1 MYENLTTLEEVAAA
15 KLELRKRLEAASA
28 AEEFD
33 KLQNEVEELEKRES
47 AIKAEAATAEKR
59 NRLMQKL
66 GSGEATGN
74 PVANPVARSATPE
87 AKTAEDILAS
97 NEYRSAFAK
106 TLMRRKLNESEARA
120 LSTITTT
127 ATDFTAAGEE
137 TEGVNNGGIAIP
149 TSLNLSLLKA
159 LELRSPIFRDIN
171 KTSFAGVLEFPYA
184 KTKNKAKR
192 YGASKETT
200 ENDDASAE
208 FATLKLS
215 TAEISATLP
224 VTWKLEKMSVEQFMD
239 YLLTE
244 LTNQVA
250 RSKIDGA
257 IYGSGDDDMK
267 GVAVAAIQKTYSG
280 TVLEAIEANI
290 GALTAEKKI
299 GAKLYISTA
308 AAESLQFAKNKDGD
322 YIFPLAGGLPKSL
335 AGYALEVDPYLNSG
349 DILFGNLMQYARLNV
364 VETMTISKDVIG
376 KKRRNEYTAYEV
388 DGSNAQPDSLL
399 YIKKTTAKG
408 AGSSDK

>member
-1 MYENLTTLEEVAAA
+1 MFKNFTTLEECAAY
-15 KLELRKRLEAASA
+15 KVELRKRLEATTDA
-28 AEEFD
+28 AELD
-33 KLQNEVEELEKRES
+33 KLQTEVEALEKRES
-47 AIKAEAATAEKR
+47 VIKAEAANAEKR
-59 NRLMQKL
+59 SRLMQKL
-66 GSGEATGN
+66 GSGTATGN
-74 PVANPVARSATPE
+74 PVENPTRSNNQE
-87 AKTAEDILAS
+87 AKTAAEVLAS

-106 TLMRRKLNESEARA
+106 TLMRRKLNEAEARA

-127 ATDFTAAGEE
+127 ATDFTAASEE
-137 TEGVNNGGIAIP
+137 AEGVNNGGLFIP

-171 KTSFAGVLEFPYA
+171 KTSIEGVLEFPYA
-184 KTKNKAKR
+184 KSKNKAKR

-208 FATLKLS
+208 FAMLKLT
-215 TAEISATLP
+215 TAEISATIP
-224 VTWKLEKMSVEQFMD
+224 VTWKLEAMGVEQFMD

-257 IYGSGDDDMK
+257 IYGSGKDDMT

-280 TVLEAIEANI
+280 TVLEAIEAHI

-299 GAKLYISTA
+299 GAKLYISTT
-308 AAESLQFAKNKDGD
+308 AAESVQFAKNKDGD
-322 YIFPLAGGLPKSL
+322 YIFPLAGGLPKTI
-335 AGYALEVDPYLNSG
+335 AGYTLEVDPYLANG
-349 DILFGNLMQYARLNV
+349 DILFGNLTQYARLNV
-364 VETMTISKDVIG
+364 NEAMTISKDIIG

-399 YIKKTTAKG
+399 YIKKTEAK
-408 AGSSDK
+408 

>member
-1 MYENLTTLEEVAAA
+1 MFENLTTLEECAAY
-15 KLELRKRLEAASA
+15 KVELRKRLEATTEA
-28 AEEFD
+28 AELD

-47 AIKAEAATAEKR
+47 AIKAAAATAEKR
-59 NRLMQKL
+59 SRLMQKL
-66 GSGEATGN
+66 GSGTATGN
-74 PVANPVARSATPE
+74 PVENPTRSNNQE
-87 AKTAEDILAS
+87 AKTAAEVLAS

-106 TLMRRKLNESEARA
+106 TLMRRKLNEAEARA

-127 ATDFTAAGEE
+127 ATEFTAASEE
-137 TEGVNNGGIAIP
+137 AEGVNNGGLFIP

-171 KTSFAGVLEFPYA
+171 KTSIEGVLEFPYA
-184 KTKNKAKR
+184 KSKNKAKR

-208 FATLKLS
+208 FAMLKLT
-215 TAEISATLP
+215 TAEISATIP
-224 VTWKLEKMSVEQFMD
+224 VTWKLEAMGVEQFMD

-257 IYGSGDDDMK
+257 IYGSGKDDMT

-280 TVLEAIEANI
+280 TVLEAIEAHI

-299 GAKLYISTA
+299 GAKLYISTT
-308 AAESLQFAKNKDGD
+308 AAESVQFAKNKDGD
-322 YIFPLAGGLPKSL
+322 YIFPLAGGLPKTI
-335 AGYALEVDPYLNSG
+335 AGYTLEVDPYLANG
-349 DILFGNLMQYARLNV
+349 DILFGNLTQYARLNV
-364 VETMTISKDVIG
+364 NEAMTISKDIIG

-399 YIKKTTAKG
+399 YIKKTEAK
-408 AGSSDK
+408 

>member
-1 MYENLTTLEEVAAA
+1 MFENLTTLEECAAY
-15 KLELRKRLEAASA
+15 KVELRKRLEATTEA
-28 AEEFD
+28 AELD

-47 AIKAEAATAEKR
+47 AIKAAAATAEKR
-59 NRLMQKL
+59 SRLMQKL
-66 GSGEATGN
+66 GSGAATGN
-74 PVANPVARSATPE
+74 PVENPTRSNNHE
-87 AKTAEDILAS
+87 AKTATEVLAS

-106 TLMRRKLNESEARA
+106 TLMRRKLNEAEARA

-127 ATDFTAAGEE
+127 ATEFTAASEE
-137 TEGVNNGGIAIP
+137 AEGVNNGGLFIP

-171 KTSFAGVLEFPYA
+171 KTSIEGVLEFPYA
-184 KTKNKAKR
+184 KSKNKAKR

-208 FATLKLS
+208 FAMLKLT
-215 TAEISATLP
+215 TAEISATIP
-224 VTWKLEKMSVEQFMD
+224 VTWKLEAMGVEQFMD

-257 IYGSGDDDMK
+257 IYGSGKDDMT

-280 TVLEAIEANI
+280 TVLEAIEAHI

-299 GAKLYISTA
+299 GAKLYISTT
-308 AAESLQFAKNKDGD
+308 AAESVQFAKNKDGD
-322 YIFPLAGGLPKSL
+322 YIFPLAGGLPKTI
-335 AGYALEVDPYLNSG
+335 AGYTLEVDPYLANG
-349 DILFGNLMQYARLNV
+349 DILFGNLTQYARLNV
-364 VETMTISKDVIG
+364 NEAMTISKDIIG
-376 KKRRNEYTAYEV
+376 KKRRNEYTAYEI

-399 YIKKTTAKG
+399 YIKKTEAK
-408 AGSSDK
+408 